1 MNCSPYR
8 LPAARGALPHT
19 LFDPSPRGTTM
30 THTNPTP
37 TTTGAGVPIQS
48 SEHSL
53 TVPGAAQ
60 AQTIPGLPTPD
71 PPLVRDVPALIR
83 DAEDDLLFDHSRRV
97 FLFGALQG
105 RRRGLEPNL
114 ELLYAGA
121 MFHDL
126 GLTERY
132 RTSTLRFEVD
142 SANAARAFLLE
153 RGVDEADAAKV
164 WLSIALHTTP
174 GIPEFLEPEIAL
186 VTAGVETDVLGIDR
200 DELSPAALAAVTAA
214 HPRPDFKRRIL
225 QAFTDGNKH
234 RPRSTFGNVNADVL
248 EHFDPSFVREDFV
261 EIILNNSWP
270 E

>member
-1 MNCSPYR
+1 MVTQPIDSIP
-8 LPAARGALPHT
+8 
-19 LFDPSPRGTTM
+19 DIE
-30 THTNPTP
+30 
-37 TTTGAGVPIQS
+37 VPD
-48 SEHSL
+48 
-53 TVPGAAQ
+53 T
-60 AQTIPGLPTPD
+60 
-71 PPLVRDVPALIR
+71 PLVREITELIR

-97 FLFGALQG
+97 FMFGMLQG
-105 RRRGLEPNL
+105 RRRGLQADP

-200 DELSPAALAAVTAA
+200 DALSPEALAAVTTA

-225 QAFTDGNKH
+225 TAFNDGMKH
-234 RPRSTFGNVNADVL
+234 RPHSTFGTVNADVL
-248 EHFDPSFVREDFV
+248 EHFDPGFRRDNFVD
-261 EIILNNSWP
+261 IILGNTWP